1 MDTRNLQQERQ
12 QRGDDFQ
19 DEIRKSW
26 RLVRGCW
33 RMTIES
39 GKGGGQ
45 SSGTR
50 PADAITLLKDV
61 NVLAE
66 LKRTAGESFK
76 LGMLRSSQLKG
87 LRDFDEILP
96 RNYGLV
102 FVSFLN
108 EEKGID
114 EAYSFR
120 IIDGLKFMKSQGRL
134 HIKREELKFV
144 DAMPCRKLR
153 LLPGAERLYD
163 LSGVNE
169 YYSNYRK

>member
-1 MDTRNLQQERQ
+1 
-12 QRGDDFQ
+12 
-19 DEIRKSW
+19 
-26 RLVRGCW
+26 
-33 RMTIES
+33 MTIES

-87 LRDFDEILP
+87 LTDFDEVIP

-120 IIDGLKFMKSQGRL
+120 LIDGLKFMKRQGRL
-134 HIKREELKFV
+134 HIKLTEFRNFEIS
-144 DAMPCRKLR
+144 R
-153 LLPGAERLYD
+153 LTLPRIPGEERLYD
-163 LSGVNE
+163 LSGVNL
-169 YYSNYRK
+169 YYTGHRK